1 MKGNHMKTRIYVT
14 GYGQTIRLVSAHTK
28 LQALDY
34 AAKGI
39 INVSAV
45 KKSELPELLQKGIK
59 IEDATGGKTEEI
71 K

>member
-1 MKGNHMKTRIYVT
+1 MKSRIYIT
-14 GYGQTIRLVSAHTK
+14 GHGQTTRLVRAHTK

-39 INVSAV
+39 INVMAV
-45 KKSELPELLQKGIK
+45 KKDELAELLQQGMT
-59 IEDATGGKTEEI
+59 IEDATGGQQEEV

>member
-1 MKGNHMKTRIYVT
+1 MKTRLYVT
-14 GYGQTIRLVSAHTK
+14 GYGQQIRLVRAQTK
-28 LQALDY
+28 LQALDF

-45 KKSELPELLQKGIK
+45 KKDELTEMMQKGVQ
-59 IEDATGGKTEEI
+59 IEDATGGQQEVI

>member
-1 MKGNHMKTRIYVT
+1 MKTRIYIT
-14 GYGQTIRLVSAHTK
+14 GHGQTTRLVRAQTK
-28 LQALDY
+28 LQALDF

-45 KKSELPELLQKGIK
+45 KKNDLPDLLQSGIK
-59 IEDATGGKTEEI
+59 IEDATGGQQEEI